1 MDLSSKETSSFNE
14 VNIMKKRY
22 SIGLLLVMS
31 TMLISCGGEAS
42 SSTSSISTSPST
54 PSTPTPSIDTGK
66 TGNTSSSKEKDVIGV
81 KGQEG
86 ALYASVSADL
96 MGSSIKMIDLAA
108 PFDLS
113 YRTVNGKFGSGENAD
128 AQIVVKNATAIHK
141 EKDGTDA
148 SASPLHALNSV
159 FSLLQ
164 LVSSMGIG
172 GIDLSSIPYIS
183 DLQMNAANFYN
194 DNFDESNSYGQMNI
208 DYKDGQNVYYYA
220 EVTPKDETGA
230 LKKDEK
236 TLREYAETELTL
248 PEIPSTSNLAD
259 TLKAFVDIAFGEDG
273 MLNKGFDMSILEAL
287 LPSFNLEDNAIA
299 KALSVLAT
307 GLEGSIKGEDDETT
321 GNHKTII
328 TLGLNDTGITD
339 ANVYMNDLTGG
350 MATLSNVSLSL
361 EFTKVANADVS
372 TFTGFDVTVGVIAG
386 VPVLGSLPVDID
398 LALKLDPTT
407 KDLKAD
413 ALDEMDE
420 GALNAQT
427 SYQKYKALKNK
438 VDEYYDFSVDASYG
452 VDAEDI
458 IKSKGKNIELTSA
471 YGEKIAKVGA
481 EVEALDTYTKGLFN
495 PETYDF
501 VKPAAGTSSSKVYVG
516 LAYDEGIKLL
526 NKSKT
531 YADSFD
537 QADVDGLTIA
547 GKLAD
552 KTEVFGEDGF
562 NAVTLSYFKNYESNY
577 IEAEKAK
584 LDALMTK
591 YASLYDEYVNV
602 IVEDTKEESLYDSF
616 DKIGKIIDK
625 DCTIFDDRSTT
636 YPQYSMFYGDNKTS
650 IDTSI
655 AKALEVNTKLRNK
668 IAELAGS
675 ITSYDDLAVVSS
687 TMSKAMQLS
696 KNIFAIDENGAVK
709 DSDYDAFKAKLI
721 ADNVDKYDGL
731 MEAKAKEDVAALKPE
746 VQKVTSKEEAIIVIT
761 KINNAKSKVKEAYQ
775 NWHPSTSLFGG
786 DNELPENIASIYDSL
801 ITSIQNIWIK

>member
-1 MDLSSKETSSFNE
+1 MDLSLKETSSFNE

-42 SSTSSISTSPST
+42 SSISTSPST
-54 PSTPTPSIDTGK
+54 PSTPTPSTNTGK
-66 TGNTSSSKEKDVIGV
+66 TGNTSSSKEEDVIGV

-86 ALYASVSADL
+86 ALYASVDL
-96 MGSSIKMIDLAA
+96 MGGKMIDLAA

-194 DNFDESNSYGQMNI
+194 DEFDESNSYGQMNI

-248 PEIPSTSNLAD
+248 PEIPNTSNLAD

-361 EFTKVANADVS
+361 KFTKVANADVS
-372 TFTGFDVTVGVIAG
+372 TFTGFDVTAGVMAG
-386 VPVLGSLPVDID
+386 VPVLGSLPVGVD

-420 GALNAQT
+420 GALNAQA

-438 VDEYYDFSVDASYG
+438 VDEYYDFSVDSSYG

-458 IKSKGKNIELTSA
+458 IKSKGENIELTSA

-501 VKPAAGTSSSKVYVG
+501 VKPAAETSSSKVYVG
-516 LAYDEGIKLL
+516 LAYDEGIKLF

-537 QADVDGLTIA
+537 QTNVDGLTIA

-552 KTEVFGEDGF
+552 GTEVFGEDGF
-562 NAVTLSYFKNYESNY
+562 NAVTLSYFKNYESSY
-577 IEAEKAK
+577 TEAEKAK

-591 YASLYDEYVNV
+591 YASLYDEYINV
-602 IVEDTKEESLYDSF
+602 IVEDTKEESLYGSF

-625 DCTIFDDRSTT
+625 DCKIFNGCHT

-668 IAELAGS
+668 ITELAGS

-696 KNIFAIDENGAVK
+696 KNVFAIDESGNVK

-746 VQKVTSKEEAIIVIT
+746 AQKVTSKEEALLVII
-761 KINNAKSKVKEAYQ
+761 KINNAKSNVEETYQ
-775 NWHPSTSLFGG
+775 NWHSSTS
-786 DNELPENIASIYDSL
+786 ELPENIASIYDSL

>member
-1 MDLSSKETSSFNE
+1 M
-14 VNIMKKRY
+14 
-22 SIGLLLVMS
+22 
-31 TMLISCGGEAS
+31 
-42 SSTSSISTSPST
+42 
-54 PSTPTPSIDTGK
+54 
-66 TGNTSSSKEKDVIGV
+66 
-81 KGQEG
+81 
-86 ALYASVSADL
+86 
-96 MGSSIKMIDLAA
+96 
-108 PFDLS
+108 
-113 YRTVNGKFGSGENAD
+113 
-128 AQIVVKNATAIHK
+128 
-141 EKDGTDA
+141 
-148 SASPLHALNSV
+148 
-159 FSLLQ
+159 
-164 LVSSMGIG
+164 
-172 GIDLSSIPYIS
+172 
-183 DLQMNAANFYN
+183 
-194 DNFDESNSYGQMNI
+194 
-208 DYKDGQNVYYYA
+208 
-220 EVTPKDETGA
+220 
-230 LKKDEK
+230 
-236 TLREYAETELTL
+236 REYAETELTL
-248 PEIPSTSNLAD
+248 PEIPDTSNLAD

-372 TFTGFDVTVGVIAG
+372 TFTGFDVTAG
-386 VPVLGSLPVDID
+386 VPVLGSLPVGVD

-420 GALNAQT
+420 GALNAQA

-438 VDEYYDFSVDASYG
+438 VDEYYDFSVDSSYG

-458 IKSKGKNIELTSA
+458 IKSKGENIELTSA

-501 VKPAAGTSSSKVYVG
+501 VKPAAETSSSKVYVG
-516 LAYDEGIKLL
+516 LAYDEGIKLF

-537 QADVDGLTIA
+537 QTNVDGLTIA

-552 KTEVFGEDGF
+552 GTEVFGEDGF
-562 NAVTLSYFKNYESNY
+562 NAVTLSYFKNYESSY
-577 IEAEKAK
+577 TEAEKAK

-591 YASLYDEYVNV
+591 YASLYDEYINV
-602 IVEDTKEESLYDSF
+602 IVEDTKEESLYGSF

-625 DCTIFDDRSTT
+625 DCKIFNGCHT

-668 IAELAGS
+668 ITELAGS

-696 KNIFAIDENGAVK
+696 KNVFAIDESGNVK

-746 VQKVTSKEEAIIVIT
+746 AQKVTSKEEALLVII
-761 KINNAKSKVKEAYQ
+761 KINNAKSNVEETYQ

>member
-42 SSTSSISTSPST
+42 SSTSTSPST
-54 PSTPTPSIDTGK
+54 PSTPTPAPDTGK
-66 TGNTSSSKEKDVIGV
+66 TGNTSSSKEEDVIGV

-86 ALYASVSADL
+86 ALYASVDL
-96 MGSSIKMIDLAA
+96 MGSKMIDLAA

-230 LKKDEK
+230 LKNDEK

-248 PEIPSTSNLAD
+248 PEIPNTSNLAD

-307 GLEGSIKGEDDETT
+307 GLEGSIEGEDDETT

-372 TFTGFDVTVGVIAG
+372 TFTGFDVTAGVMAG
-386 VPVLGSLPVDID
+386 VPVLGSLPVGVD

-420 GALNAQT
+420 GALNAQA

-438 VDEYYDFSVDASYG
+438 VDEYYDFSVDSSYG

-458 IKSKGKNIELTSA
+458 IKSKGENIELTSA

-501 VKPAAGTSSSKVYVG
+501 VKPAAETSSSKVYVG
-516 LAYDEGIKLL
+516 LAYDEGIKLF

-537 QADVDGLTIA
+537 QTNVDGLTIA

-552 KTEVFGEDGF
+552 GTEVFGEDGF
-562 NAVTLSYFKNYESNY
+562 NAVTLSYFKNYESSY
-577 IEAEKAK
+577 TEAEKAK

-591 YASLYDEYVNV
+591 YASLYDEYINV
-602 IVEDTKEESLYDSF
+602 IVEDTKEESLYGSF

-625 DCTIFDDRSTT
+625 DCKIFNGCHT

-668 IAELAGS
+668 ITELAGS

-696 KNIFAIDENGAVK
+696 KNVFAIDESGNVK

-746 VQKVTSKEEAIIVIT
+746 AQKVTSKEEALLVII
-761 KINNAKSKVKEAYQ
+761 KINNAKSNVEETYQ
-775 NWHPSTSLFGG
+775 NWHSSTS
-786 DNELPENIASIYDSL
+786 ELPENIASIYDSL

>member
-54 PSTPTPSIDTGK
+54 PSTPTPSTDTGK
-66 TGNTSSSKEKDVIGV
+66 TGNTSSSKEEDVIGV

-86 ALYASVSADL
+86 ALYASVDL
-96 MGSSIKMIDLAA
+96 MGGKMIDLAA

-164 LVSSMGIG
+164 LVSSMGIV

-208 DYKDGQNVYYYA
+208 DYKNGQNVYYYA

-248 PEIPSTSNLAD
+248 PEIPNTSNLAD

-372 TFTGFDVTVGVIAG
+372 TFTGFDVTAG
-386 VPVLGSLPVDID
+386 VMALGSLPVGVD

-420 GALNAQT
+420 GALKAQA

-438 VDEYYDFSVDASYG
+438 VDEYYDFSVDSSYG

-501 VKPAAGTSSSKVYVG
+501 VKPANGTSSSKVYVG
-516 LAYDEGIKLL
+516 LAYDEGIELL

-531 YADSFD
+531 YADSFN

-547 GKLAD
+547 GKLAND
-552 KTEVFGEDGF
+552 TKTEVFGKNGF
-562 NAVTLSYFKNYESNY
+562 NAVTLSYFKNYESSY
-577 IEAEKAK
+577 TEAEKAK

-591 YASLYDEYVNV
+591 YASLYDEYINV
-602 IVEDTKEESLYDSF
+602 IVEDTKEESLYGSF

-625 DCTIFDDRSTT
+625 DCKIFNGCHT

-675 ITSYDDLAVVSS
+675 ITSYDDLAAVSL

-696 KNIFAIDENGAVK
+696 KNVFAIDESGNVK

-746 VQKVTSKEEAIIVIT
+746 AQKVTSKEEALLVIT
-761 KINNAKSKVKEAYQ
+761 KINNAKSNVEETYQ
-775 NWHPSTSLFGG
+775 NWHSSTS
-786 DNELPENIASIYDSL
+786 ELPENIASIYDSL

>member
-1 MDLSSKETSSFNE
+1 
-14 VNIMKKRY
+14 MKKRY

-42 SSTSSISTSPST
+42 SSTSTSPST
-54 PSTPTPSIDTGK
+54 PSTPTPAPDTGK
-66 TGNTSSSKEKDVIGV
+66 TGNTSSSKEEDVIGV

-86 ALYASVSADL
+86 ALYASVDL
-96 MGSSIKMIDLAA
+96 MGSKMIDLAA

-128 AQIVVKNATAIHK
+128 AQIVVKDATAIHK

-194 DNFDESNSYGQMNI
+194 DRFDESNSYGQMNI

-230 LKKDEK
+230 LKNDEK

-248 PEIPSTSNLAD
+248 PEIPDTSNLAD

-287 LPSFNLEDNAIA
+287 FPSFNLEDNAIA

-372 TFTGFDVTVGVIAG
+372 TFTGFDVTAGVMAG
-386 VPVLGSLPVDID
+386 VPVLGSLPVGVD

-420 GALNAQT
+420 GALNAQA

-438 VDEYYDFSVDASYG
+438 VDEYYDFSVDSSYG

-458 IKSKGKNIELTSA
+458 IKSKGENIELTSA

-495 PETYDF
+495 PETYNF
-501 VKPAAGTSSSKVYVG
+501 VKPAAETSSSKVYVG
-516 LAYDEGIKLL
+516 LAYDEGIKLF

-537 QADVDGLTIA
+537 QTNVDGLTIA

-552 KTEVFGEDGF
+552 GTEVFGEDGF
-562 NAVTLSYFKNYESNY
+562 NAVTLSYFKNYESSY
-577 IEAEKAK
+577 TEAEKAK

-591 YASLYDEYVNV
+591 YASLYDEYINV
-602 IVEDTKEESLYDSF
+602 IVEDTKEESLYGSF

-625 DCTIFDDRSTT
+625 DCKIFNGCHT

-668 IAELAGS
+668 ITELAGS

-696 KNIFAIDENGAVK
+696 KNVFAIDESGNVK

-746 VQKVTSKEEAIIVIT
+746 AQKVTSKEEALLVII
-761 KINNAKSKVKEAYQ
+761 KINNAKSNVEETYQ
-775 NWHPSTSLFGG
+775 NWHSSTS
-786 DNELPENIASIYDSL
+786 ELPENIASIYDSL

>member
-42 SSTSSISTSPST
+42 SSTSTSPST
-54 PSTPTPSIDTGK
+54 PSTPTPAPTPAPDTGK
-66 TGNTSSSKEKDVIGV
+66 TGNTSSSKEEDVIGV

-86 ALYASVSADL
+86 ALYASVDL
-96 MGSSIKMIDLAA
+96 MGSKMIDLAA

-128 AQIVVKNATAIHK
+128 AQIVVKDATAIHK

-159 FSLLQ
+159 FSLLP

-194 DNFDESNSYGQMNI
+194 DEFDESNSYGQMNI

-230 LKKDEK
+230 LKNDEK
-236 TLREYAETELTL
+236 TLREYAETELAL
-248 PEIPSTSNLAD
+248 PEIPDTSNLAD
-259 TLKAFVDIAFGEDG
+259 TLKAFIDIAFGEDG

-307 GLEGSIKGEDDETT
+307 GLEGSIEGVDDETT

-339 ANVYMNDLTGG
+339 A
-350 MATLSNVSLSL
+350 
-361 EFTKVANADVS
+361 DVS
-372 TFTGFDVTVGVIAG
+372 TFTGSDVTVGVTA
-386 VPVLGSLPVDID
+386 LGSLPVGVD

-420 GALNAQT
+420 GALKAQA

-458 IKSKGKNIELTSA
+458 IKSKGENIELTPA
-471 YGEKIAKVGA
+471 YGEKIAEVGA

-495 PETYDF
+495 PETYAF
-501 VKPAAGTSSSKVYVG
+501 VKPADTSSSKVYVG

-526 NKSKT
+526 NKSKE

-537 QADVDGLTIA
+537 QTDVDGLTIA
-547 GKLAD
+547 GMLAD
-552 KTEVFGEDGF
+552 GTEVFGEDGF
-562 NAVTLSYFKNYESNY
+562 NAVTLSYFKNYESSY
-577 IEAEKAK
+577 TEAEKAK

-616 DKIGKIIDK
+616 DKIKKIIDK
-625 DCTIFDDRSTT
+625 DCTIFDDCFTT

-650 IDTSI
+650 IDASI

-675 ITSYDDLAVVSS
+675 ITSYDDLAVVGS

-696 KNIFAIDENGAVK
+696 KNVFAIDESGNVK

-746 VQKVTSKEEAIIVIT
+746 AQKVTSKEEALVVIT
-761 KINNAKSKVKEAYQ
+761 KINNAKSKVKETYQ

>member
-1 MDLSSKETSSFNE
+1 M
-14 VNIMKKRY
+14 
-22 SIGLLLVMS
+22 
-31 TMLISCGGEAS
+31 
-42 SSTSSISTSPST
+42 
-54 PSTPTPSIDTGK
+54 
-66 TGNTSSSKEKDVIGV
+66 
-81 KGQEG
+81 
-86 ALYASVSADL
+86 
-96 MGSSIKMIDLAA
+96 
-108 PFDLS
+108 
-113 YRTVNGKFGSGENAD
+113 
-128 AQIVVKNATAIHK
+128 
-141 EKDGTDA
+141 
-148 SASPLHALNSV
+148 
-159 FSLLQ
+159 
-164 LVSSMGIG
+164 
-172 GIDLSSIPYIS
+172 
-183 DLQMNAANFYN
+183 
-194 DNFDESNSYGQMNI
+194 
-208 DYKDGQNVYYYA
+208 
-220 EVTPKDETGA
+220 
-230 LKKDEK
+230 
-236 TLREYAETELTL
+236 REYAETELTL
-248 PEIPSTSNLAD
+248 PEIPDTSNLAD
-259 TLKAFVDIAFGEDG
+259 TLKAFIDIAFGEDG

-307 GLEGSIKGEDDETT
+307 GLEGSIEGEDDKTT

-350 MATLSNVSLSL
+350 MATLSNISLSL

-372 TFTGFDVTVGVIAG
+372 TFTGFDVTAG
-386 VPVLGSLPVDID
+386 VMALGSLPVGVD

-420 GALNAQT
+420 GALKAQA

-495 PETYDF
+495 PETYAF
-501 VKPAAGTSSSKVYVG
+501 VKPAETSSSKVYVG
-516 LAYDEGIKLL
+516 LAYDEGIELL

-537 QADVDGLTIA
+537 QANVDGLTIA
-547 GKLAD
+547 GMLAD
-552 KTEVFGEDGF
+552 DTEVFGEDGF
-562 NAVTLSYFKNYESNY
+562 NVVALSYFKNYESSY
-577 IEAEKAK
+577 TEAEKAK

-625 DCTIFDDRSTT
+625 DCTIFDDCFTT

-650 IDTSI
+650 IDASI
-655 AKALEVNTKLRNK
+655 AKALEINTKLRNK
-668 IAELAGS
+668 IAELAGT

-696 KNIFAIDENGAVK
+696 KNVFAIDENGAVK

-746 VQKVTSKEEAIIVIT
+746 VQKVTSKEEALIVIT
-761 KINNAKSKVKEAYQ
+761 KINNAKSKVENTYK

>member
-42 SSTSSISTSPST
+42 TSSSTSTSTSPST

-66 TGNTSSSKEKDVIGV
+66 TGNTSSSKEEDVIGV

-86 ALYASVSADL
+86 ALYASVDL
-96 MGSSIKMIDLAA
+96 MGSKMIDLAA

-128 AQIVVKNATAIHK
+128 AQIVVKDATAKHK

-159 FSLLQ
+159 FSLLP

-194 DNFDESNSYGQMNI
+194 DEFDGSNSYGQMNI

-230 LKKDEK
+230 LKNDEK

-259 TLKAFVDIAFGEDG
+259 TLKAFIDIAFGEDG

-307 GLEGSIKGEDDETT
+307 GLEGSIEGEDDKTT

-350 MATLSNVSLSL
+350 MATLSNISLSL

-372 TFTGFDVTVGVIAG
+372 TFTGFDVTVGVMA
-386 VPVLGSLPVDID
+386 LGSLPVGID

-420 GALNAQT
+420 GALKTQA

-501 VKPAAGTSSSKVYVG
+501 VKPANGTSSSKVYVG
-516 LAYDEGIKLL
+516 LAYDKGIELL

-531 YADSFD
+531 YADSFN
-537 QADVDGLTIA
+537 QADLDGLTIA
-547 GKLAD
+547 GMLAD
-552 KTEVFGEDGF
+552 ETEVFGEDGF
-562 NAVTLSYFKNYESNY
+562 NVVTLSYFKNYESNY
-577 IEAEKAK
+577 TEAEKAK

-625 DCTIFDDRSTT
+625 DCTIFDDCFTT

-650 IDTSI
+650 IDASI

-696 KNIFAIDENGAVK
+696 KNVFAIDENGAVK

-746 VQKVTSKEEAIIVIT
+746 AQKVTSKEEALLVIT
-761 KINNAKSKVKEAYQ
+761 KINNAKSKVENTYK
-775 NWHPSTSLFGG
+775 NWHPSTSMFGG

>member
-54 PSTPTPSIDTGK
+54 PSAPTPAPDTGK
-66 TGNTSSSKEKDVIGV
+66 TGNTSSSKEEDVIGV

-86 ALYASVSADL
+86 ALYASVDL
-96 MGSSIKMIDLAA
+96 MGSKMIDLAA

-148 SASPLHALNSV
+148 GASPLHALNSV
-159 FSLLQ
+159 FSLLS

-194 DNFDESNSYGQMNI
+194 DRFDESNSYGQMNI

-230 LKKDEK
+230 LKNDEK

-248 PEIPSTSNLAD
+248 PEIPDTSNLAD

-372 TFTGFDVTVGVIAG
+372 TFTGFDVTAGVMAG

-420 GALNAQT
+420 GALNAQA

-438 VDEYYDFSVDASYG
+438 VDEYYDFSVDSSYG

-458 IKSKGKNIELTSA
+458 IKSKGENIELTSA

-501 VKPAAGTSSSKVYVG
+501 VKPAAETSSSKVYVG
-516 LAYDEGIKLL
+516 LAYDEGIKLF

-537 QADVDGLTIA
+537 QTNVDGLTIA
-547 GKLAD
+547 GKLAND
-552 KTEVFGEDGF
+552 TETEVFGEDGF
-562 NAVTLSYFKNYESNY
+562 NVVTLSYFKNYESNY
-577 IEAEKAK
+577 TEAEKAK

-625 DCTIFDDRSTT
+625 DCKIFAGCHT

-668 IAELAGS
+668 ITELAGS

-696 KNIFAIDENGAVK
+696 KNVFAIDESGNVK

-746 VQKVTSKEEAIIVIT
+746 AQKVTSKEEALLVII
-761 KINNAKSKVKEAYQ
+761 KINNAKSNVEETYQ
-775 NWHPSTSLFGG
+775 NWHSSTS
-786 DNELPENIASIYDSL
+786 ELPENIASIYDSL
-801 ITSIQNIWIK
+801 ITSIQNIWIN

>member
-42 SSTSSISTSPST
+42 SSTSTSPSTSPST
-54 PSTPTPSIDTGK
+54 PSTPTPAPDTGK
-66 TGNTSSSKEKDVIGV
+66 TGNTSSSNEEDVIGV

-86 ALYASVSADL
+86 ALYASVDL
-96 MGSSIKMIDLAA
+96 MGGKMIDLAA
-108 PFDLS
+108 PFNLS

-194 DNFDESNSYGQMNI
+194 DRFDESNSYGQMNI

-248 PEIPSTSNLAD
+248 PEIPNTSNLAD

-307 GLEGSIKGEDDETT
+307 GLEGSIEGEDDETT

-372 TFTGFDVTVGVIAG
+372 TFTGFDVTVGVTAG

-420 GALNAQT
+420 GALNAQA

-452 VDAEDI
+452 VDANDI

-471 YGEKIAKVGA
+471 YGEKIAEIGA

-501 VKPAAGTSSSKVYVG
+501 VKPAAETSSSKVYVG
-516 LAYDEGIKLL
+516 LAYDEGIKLF

-537 QADVDGLTIA
+537 QTNVDGLTIA

-552 KTEVFGEDGF
+552 GTEVFGEDGF
-562 NAVTLSYFKNYESNY
+562 NAVTLSYFKNYESSY
-577 IEAEKAK
+577 TEAEKAK

-591 YASLYDEYVNV
+591 YASL
-602 IVEDTKEESLYDSF
+602 
-616 DKIGKIIDK
+616 
-625 DCTIFDDRSTT
+625 
-636 YPQYSMFYGDNKTS
+636 
-650 IDTSI
+650 
-655 AKALEVNTKLRNK
+655 
-668 IAELAGS
+668 
-675 ITSYDDLAVVSS
+675 
-687 TMSKAMQLS
+687 
-696 KNIFAIDENGAVK
+696 
-709 DSDYDAFKAKLI
+709 
-721 ADNVDKYDGL
+721 
-731 MEAKAKEDVAALKPE
+731 
-746 VQKVTSKEEAIIVIT
+746 
-761 KINNAKSKVKEAYQ
+761 
-775 NWHPSTSLFGG
+775 
-786 DNELPENIASIYDSL
+786 
-801 ITSIQNIWIK
+801 

>member
-1 MDLSSKETSSFNE
+1 MDLSSKETNSFNE

-42 SSTSSISTSPST
+42 TSTSTSPST
-54 PSTPTPSIDTGK
+54 PSTPTPAPDTGK
-66 TGNTSSSKEKDVIGV
+66 TGNTSSSKEEDVIGV

-86 ALYASVSADL
+86 ALYASVDL
-96 MGSSIKMIDLAA
+96 MGSKMIDLAA

-128 AQIVVKNATAIHK
+128 AQIVVKDATAIHK

-194 DNFDESNSYGQMNI
+194 DRFDESNSYGQMNI

-248 PEIPSTSNLAD
+248 PEIPDTSNLAD

-307 GLEGSIKGEDDETT
+307 GLEGSIEGEDDETT

-372 TFTGFDVTVGVIAG
+372 TFTGFDVTAGVMAG
-386 VPVLGSLPVDID
+386 VPVLGSLPVGVD

-420 GALNAQT
+420 GALNAQA

-438 VDEYYDFSVDASYG
+438 VDEYYDFSVDSSYG

-458 IKSKGKNIELTSA
+458 IKSKGENIELTSA

-501 VKPAAGTSSSKVYVG
+501 VKPAAETSSSKVYVG
-516 LAYDEGIKLL
+516 LAYDEGIKLF

-537 QADVDGLTIA
+537 QTNVDGLTIA

-552 KTEVFGEDGF
+552 GTEVFGEDGF
-562 NAVTLSYFKNYESNY
+562 NAVTLSYFKNYESSY
-577 IEAEKAK
+577 TEAEKAK

-591 YASLYDEYVNV
+591 YASLYDEYINV
-602 IVEDTKEESLYDSF
+602 IVEDTKEESLYGSF

-625 DCTIFDDRSTT
+625 DCKIFNGCHT

-668 IAELAGS
+668 ITELAGS

-696 KNIFAIDENGAVK
+696 KNVFAIDESGNVK

-746 VQKVTSKEEAIIVIT
+746 AQKVTSKEEALLVII
-761 KINNAKSKVKEAYQ
+761 KINNAKSNVEETYQ
-775 NWHPSTSLFGG
+775 NWHSSTS
-786 DNELPENIASIYDSL
+786 ELPENIASIYDSL

>member
-42 SSTSSISTSPST
+42 SSTSTSPST
-54 PSTPTPSIDTGK
+54 PSTPTPAPDTGK
-66 TGNTSSSKEKDVIGV
+66 TGNTSSSKEEDVIGV

-86 ALYASVSADL
+86 ALYASVDL
-96 MGSSIKMIDLAA
+96 MGSKMIDLAA

-128 AQIVVKNATAIHK
+128 AQIVVKDATAIHK

-194 DNFDESNSYGQMNI
+194 DRFDESNSYGQMNI

-230 LKKDEK
+230 LKNDEK

-248 PEIPSTSNLAD
+248 PEIPDTSNLAD

-372 TFTGFDVTVGVIAG
+372 TFTGFDVTAGVMAG
-386 VPVLGSLPVDID
+386 VPVLGLLPVGVD

-420 GALNAQT
+420 GALNAQA

-438 VDEYYDFSVDASYG
+438 VDEYYDFSVDSSYG

-458 IKSKGKNIELTSA
+458 IKSKGENIELTSA

-501 VKPAAGTSSSKVYVG
+501 VKPAAETSSSKVYVG
-516 LAYDEGIKLL
+516 LAYDEGIKLF

-537 QADVDGLTIA
+537 QTNVDGLTIA

-552 KTEVFGEDGF
+552 GTEVFGEDGF
-562 NAVTLSYFKNYESNY
+562 NAVTLSYFKNYESSY
-577 IEAEKAK
+577 TEAEKAK

-591 YASLYDEYVNV
+591 YASLYDEYINV
-602 IVEDTKEESLYDSF
+602 IVEDTKEESLYGSF

-625 DCTIFDDRSTT
+625 DCKIFNGCHT

-668 IAELAGS
+668 ITELAGS

-696 KNIFAIDENGAVK
+696 KNVFAIDESGNVK

-746 VQKVTSKEEAIIVIT
+746 AQKVTSKEEALLVII
-761 KINNAKSKVKEAYQ
+761 KINNAKSNVEETYQ
-775 NWHPSTSLFGG
+775 NWHSSTS
-786 DNELPENIASIYDSL
+786 ELSENIVSIYDSL

>member
-42 SSTSSISTSPST
+42 SSTSTSPST
-54 PSTPTPSIDTGK
+54 PSTPTPAPDTGK
-66 TGNTSSSKEKDVIGV
+66 TGNTSSSKEEDVIGV

-86 ALYASVSADL
+86 ALYASVDL
-96 MGSSIKMIDLAA
+96 MGSKMIDLAA

-128 AQIVVKNATAIHK
+128 AQIVVKDATAIHK

-194 DNFDESNSYGQMNI
+194 DRFDESNSYGQMNI

-230 LKKDEK
+230 LKNDEK

-248 PEIPSTSNLAD
+248 PEIPDTSNLAD

-372 TFTGFDVTVGVIAG
+372 TFTGFDVTAGVMAG
-386 VPVLGSLPVDID
+386 VPVLGSLPVGVD

-420 GALNAQT
+420 GALNAQA

-438 VDEYYDFSVDASYG
+438 VDEYYDFSVDSSYG

-458 IKSKGKNIELTSA
+458 IKSKGENIELTSA

-501 VKPAAGTSSSKVYVG
+501 VKPAAETSSSKVYVG
-516 LAYDEGIKLL
+516 LAYDEGIKLF

-537 QADVDGLTIA
+537 QTNVDGLTIA

-552 KTEVFGEDGF
+552 GIEVFGEDGF
-562 NAVTLSYFKNYESNY
+562 NAVTLSYFKNYESSY
-577 IEAEKAK
+577 TEAEKAK

-591 YASLYDEYVNV
+591 YASLYDEYINV
-602 IVEDTKEESLYDSF
+602 IVEDTKEESLYGSF

-625 DCTIFDDRSTT
+625 DCKIFNGCHT

-668 IAELAGS
+668 ITELAGS

-696 KNIFAIDENGAVK
+696 KNVFAIDESGNVK

-746 VQKVTSKEEAIIVIT
+746 AQKVTSKEEALLVII
-761 KINNAKSKVKEAYQ
+761 KINNAKSNVEETYQ
-775 NWHPSTSLFGG
+775 NWHSSTS
-786 DNELPENIASIYDSL
+786 ELPENIASIYDSL

>member
-1 MDLSSKETSSFNE
+1 MDLSLKETSSFNE

-42 SSTSSISTSPST
+42 SSISTSPST
-54 PSTPTPSIDTGK
+54 PSTPTPSTDTGK
-66 TGNTSSSKEKDVIGV
+66 TGNTSSSKEEDVIGV

-86 ALYASVSADL
+86 ALYASVDL
-96 MGSSIKMIDLAA
+96 MGSKMIDLAA

-208 DYKDGQNVYYYA
+208 DYKNGQNVYYYA

-230 LKKDEK
+230 LKNDEK

-248 PEIPSTSNLAD
+248 PEIPDTSNLAD

-372 TFTGFDVTVGVIAG
+372 TFTGFDVTAGVMAG
-386 VPVLGSLPVDID
+386 VPVLGSLPVGVD

-420 GALNAQT
+420 GALNAQA

-438 VDEYYDFSVDASYG
+438 VDEYYDFSVDSSYG

-458 IKSKGKNIELTSA
+458 IKSKGENIELTSA

-501 VKPAAGTSSSKVYVG
+501 VKPAAETSSSKVYVG
-516 LAYDEGIKLL
+516 LAYDEGIKLF

-537 QADVDGLTIA
+537 QTNVDGLTIA

-552 KTEVFGEDGF
+552 GTEVFGEDGF
-562 NAVTLSYFKNYESNY
+562 NAVTLSYFKNYESSY
-577 IEAEKAK
+577 TEAEKAK

-591 YASLYDEYVNV
+591 YASLYDEYINV

-625 DCTIFDDRSTT
+625 DCKIFNGCHT

-668 IAELAGS
+668 ITELAGS

-696 KNIFAIDENGAVK
+696 KNVFAIDESGNVK

-746 VQKVTSKEEAIIVIT
+746 AQKVTSKEEALLVII
-761 KINNAKSKVKEAYQ
+761 KINNAKSNVEETYQ
-775 NWHPSTSLFGG
+775 NWHSSTS
-786 DNELPENIASIYDSL
+786 ELPENIASIYDSL

>member
-22 SIGLLLVMS
+22 SIGLLLIMS

-54 PSTPTPSIDTGK
+54 PSTLTPSTDTGK
-66 TGNTSSSKEKDVIGV
+66 TGNTSSSKEEDVIGV

-86 ALYASVSADL
+86 ALYASVDL
-96 MGSSIKMIDLAA
+96 MGSKMIDLAA

-128 AQIVVKNATAIHK
+128 AQIVVKDATAIHK

-194 DNFDESNSYGQMNI
+194 DRFDESNSYGQMNI

-230 LKKDEK
+230 LKNDEK

-248 PEIPSTSNLAD
+248 PEIPNTSNLAD

-273 MLNKGFDMSILEAL
+273 MINKGFDMSILEAL

-372 TFTGFDVTVGVIAG
+372 TFTGFDVTAGVMAG

-420 GALNAQT
+420 GALKAQA

-438 VDEYYDFSVDASYG
+438 VDEYYDFSVDSSYG

-458 IKSKGKNIELTSA
+458 IKSKGENIELTSA

-501 VKPAAGTSSSKVYVG
+501 VKPAAETSSSKVYVG
-516 LAYDEGIKLL
+516 LAYDEGIKLF

-537 QADVDGLTIA
+537 QTNVDGLTIA

-552 KTEVFGEDGF
+552 GTEVFGEDGF
-562 NAVTLSYFKNYESNY
+562 NAVTLSYFKNYESSY
-577 IEAEKAK
+577 TEAEKAK

-591 YASLYDEYVNV
+591 YASLYDEYINV
-602 IVEDTKEESLYDSF
+602 IVEDTKEESLYGSF

-625 DCTIFDDRSTT
+625 DCKIFNGCHT

-668 IAELAGS
+668 ITELAGS
-675 ITSYDDLAVVSS
+675 ITSYDDLAVVSL

-696 KNIFAIDENGAVK
+696 KNVFAIDESGNVK

-746 VQKVTSKEEAIIVIT
+746 AQKVTSKEEALLVII
-761 KINNAKSKVKEAYQ
+761 KINNAKSNVEETYQ
-775 NWHPSTSLFGG
+775 NWHSSTS
-786 DNELPENIASIYDSL
+786 ELPENIASIYDSL

>member
-31 TMLISCGGEAS
+31 TMLISCGGEAP
-42 SSTSSISTSPST
+42 SSTSTSPST

-66 TGNTSSSKEKDVIGV
+66 TGNTSSSKEEDVIGV

-194 DNFDESNSYGQMNI
+194 DRFDESNSYGQMNI

-230 LKKDEK
+230 LKNDEK

-248 PEIPSTSNLAD
+248 PEIPDTSNLAD

-307 GLEGSIKGEDDETT
+307 GLEGSIEGVDDETT

-372 TFTGFDVTVGVIAG
+372 TFTGFDVTAGVMAG
-386 VPVLGSLPVDID
+386 VPILGLLPVDID
-398 LALKLDPTT
+398 LALKLYPTT

-413 ALDEMDE
+413 ALDKMDE
-420 GALNAQT
+420 GALKAQA

-471 YGEKIAKVGA
+471 YGEKIAEVGA

-501 VKPAAGTSSSKVYVG
+501 VKPANGTSSSKVYVG
-516 LAYDEGIKLL
+516 LAYDKGIELL

-537 QADVDGLTIA
+537 QTNVDGLTIA

-552 KTEVFGEDGF
+552 KTKTEVFGEDGF

-577 IEAEKAK
+577 TEAEKAK
-584 LDALMTK
+584 LDALMIK

-625 DCTIFDDRSTT
+625 DCKIFNGCHT

-668 IAELAGS
+668 ITELAGS

-696 KNIFAIDENGAVK
+696 KNVFAIDESGNVK

-746 VQKVTSKEEAIIVIT
+746 AQKVTSKEEALLVII
-761 KINNAKSKVKEAYQ
+761 KINNAKSNVEETYQ
-775 NWHPSTSLFGG
+775 NWHSSTS
-786 DNELPENIASIYDSL
+786 ELSENIASIYDSL

>member
-42 SSTSSISTSPST
+42 SSTTSTSTSPST
-54 PSTPTPSIDTGK
+54 PSTPTPAPTPSTDTGK
-66 TGNTSSSKEKDVIGV
+66 TGNTSSSKEEDVIGV

-86 ALYASVSADL
+86 ALYASVDL
-96 MGSSIKMIDLAA
+96 MGSKMIDLAA

-194 DNFDESNSYGQMNI
+194 DRFDESNSYGQMNI

-230 LKKDEK
+230 LKNDEK

-273 MLNKGFDMSILEAL
+273 MINKGFDMSILEAL

-321 GNHKTII
+321 RNHKTII

-372 TFTGFDVTVGVIAG
+372 TFTGFDVTVGVTA
-386 VPVLGSLPVDID
+386 LGSLPVGVD

-420 GALNAQT
+420 GALNAQA

-531 YADSFD
+531 YADSFN
-537 QADVDGLTIA
+537 QANLDGLTIA
-547 GKLAD
+547 GKLVD
-552 KTEVFGEDGF
+552 KTKTEVFGEDGF
-562 NAVTLSYFKNYESNY
+562 NVVALSYFKNYESSY
-577 IEAEKAK
+577 TEAEKAK

-591 YASLYDEYVNV
+591 YASLYDEYINV

-616 DKIGKIIDK
+616 DKIKKIIDK
-625 DCTIFDDRSTT
+625 DCTIFDDCFTT

-650 IDTSI
+650 IDASI

-687 TMSKAMQLS
+687 SMSKAMQLS

-746 VQKVTSKEEAIIVIT
+746 VQKVTSKEEALVVIT
-761 KINNAKSKVKEAYQ
+761 KINNAKSKVKETYQ

>member
-1 MDLSSKETSSFNE
+1 MDLSLKETSSFNE

-42 SSTSSISTSPST
+42 SSISTSPST
-54 PSTPTPSIDTGK
+54 PSTPTPSTNTGK
-66 TGNTSSSKEKDVIGV
+66 TGNTSSSKEEDVIGV
-81 KGQEG
+81 KEQEG
-86 ALYASVSADL
+86 ALYASVDL
-96 MGSSIKMIDLAA
+96 MGGKMIDLAA

-194 DNFDESNSYGQMNI
+194 DEFDESNSYGQMNI

-248 PEIPSTSNLAD
+248 PEIPNTSNLAD

-372 TFTGFDVTVGVIAG
+372 TFTGFDVTAGVMAG
-386 VPVLGSLPVDID
+386 VPVLGSLPVGVD

-420 GALNAQT
+420 GALNAQA

-438 VDEYYDFSVDASYG
+438 VDEYYDFSVDSSYG

-458 IKSKGKNIELTSA
+458 IKSKGENIELTSA

-501 VKPAAGTSSSKVYVG
+501 VKPAAETSSSKVYVG
-516 LAYDEGIKLL
+516 LAYDEGIKLF

-537 QADVDGLTIA
+537 QTNVDGLTIA

-552 KTEVFGEDGF
+552 GTEVFGEDGF
-562 NAVTLSYFKNYESNY
+562 NAVTLSYFKNYESSY
-577 IEAEKAK
+577 TEAEKAK

-591 YASLYDEYVNV
+591 YASLYDEYINV
-602 IVEDTKEESLYDSF
+602 IVEDTKEESLYGSF

-625 DCTIFDDRSTT
+625 DCKIFNGCHT

-668 IAELAGS
+668 ITELAGS

-696 KNIFAIDENGAVK
+696 KNVFAIDESGNVK

-746 VQKVTSKEEAIIVIT
+746 AQKVTSKEEALLVII
-761 KINNAKSKVKEAYQ
+761 KINNAKSNVEETYQ
-775 NWHPSTSLFGG
+775 NWHSSTS
-786 DNELPENIASIYDSL
+786 ELPENIASIYDSL

>member
-1 MDLSSKETSSFNE
+1 
-14 VNIMKKRY
+14 
-22 SIGLLLVMS
+22 
-31 TMLISCGGEAS
+31 
-42 SSTSSISTSPST
+42 
-54 PSTPTPSIDTGK
+54 
-66 TGNTSSSKEKDVIGV
+66 
-81 KGQEG
+81 
-86 ALYASVSADL
+86 
-96 MGSSIKMIDLAA
+96 
-108 PFDLS
+108 
-113 YRTVNGKFGSGENAD
+113 
-128 AQIVVKNATAIHK
+128 
-141 EKDGTDA
+141 
-148 SASPLHALNSV
+148 
-159 FSLLQ
+159 
-164 LVSSMGIG
+164 
-172 GIDLSSIPYIS
+172 
-183 DLQMNAANFYN
+183 
-194 DNFDESNSYGQMNI
+194 
-208 DYKDGQNVYYYA
+208 
-220 EVTPKDETGA
+220 
-230 LKKDEK
+230 
-236 TLREYAETELTL
+236 
-248 PEIPSTSNLAD
+248 
-259 TLKAFVDIAFGEDG
+259 

-321 GNHKTII
+321 RNHKTII

-372 TFTGFDVTVGVIAG
+372 TFTGFDVTVGVTA
-386 VPVLGSLPVDID
+386 LGSLPVGVD

-420 GALNAQT
+420 GALNAQA

-458 IKSKGKNIELTSA
+458 IKSKGENIELTSA
-471 YGEKIAKVGA
+471 YGEKIAEVGA

-501 VKPAAGTSSSKVYVG
+501 VKPVAGTSSNKVYVG
-516 LAYDEGIKLL
+516 LAYDKGIELL

-531 YADSFD
+531 YADSFN
-537 QADVDGLTIA
+537 QANLDGLTIA
-547 GKLAD
+547 GMLAD
-552 KTEVFGEDGF
+552 DTEVFGEDGF
-562 NAVTLSYFKNYESNY
+562 NVVALSYFKNYESSY
-577 IEAEKAK
+577 TQAEKAK

-625 DCTIFDDRSTT
+625 DCTIFDDCFTT

-650 IDTSI
+650 IDASK

-696 KNIFAIDENGAVK
+696 KNIFAIDENGNVK

-746 VQKVTSKEEAIIVIT
+746 VQKVTSKEEALVVIT
-761 KINNAKSKVKEAYQ
+761 KINNAKSKVKETYQ

>member
-42 SSTSSISTSPST
+42 SSTSTSPST
-54 PSTPTPSIDTGK
+54 PSTPTPAPDTGK
-66 TGNTSSSKEKDVIGV
+66 TGNTSSSKEEDVIGV

-86 ALYASVSADL
+86 ALYASVDL
-96 MGSSIKMIDLAA
+96 GGGKMVDLAA

-128 AQIVVKNATAIHK
+128 AQIVVKDATAIHK

-183 DLQMNAANFYN
+183 DLQMNAANFYS

-230 LKKDEK
+230 LKNDEK

-248 PEIPSTSNLAD
+248 PEIPDTSNLAD

-328 TLGLNDTGITD
+328 NLGLNDTGITD

-372 TFTGFDVTVGVIAG
+372 TFTGFDVTVGVTA
-386 VPVLGSLPVDID
+386 LGLLPVGVD

-407 KDLKAD
+407 KDLEAD

-420 GALNAQT
+420 GALKAQA

-458 IKSKGKNIELTSA
+458 IKSKGENIELTSA
-471 YGEKIAKVGA
+471 YGEKIAEVGA

-526 NKSKT
+526 NKSKK

-552 KTEVFGEDGF
+552 KTKTEVFGKDGF
-562 NAVTLSYFKNYESNY
+562 NAVTLSYFKNYESSY
-577 IEAEKAK
+577 TEAEKAK

-591 YASLYDEYVNV
+591 YASLYDEYINV
-602 IVEDTKEESLYDSF
+602 IVEDTKEESLYGSF

-625 DCTIFDDRSTT
+625 DCKIFSGCHT

-650 IDTSI
+650 IDASV

-696 KNIFAIDENGAVK
+696 KNVFAIDESGNVK

-746 VQKVTSKEEAIIVIT
+746 AQKVTSKEEALLVII
-761 KINNAKSKVKEAYQ
+761 KINNAKSNVEETYQ
-775 NWHPSTSLFGG
+775 NWHSSTS
-786 DNELPENIASIYDSL
+786 ELPENIASIYDSL
-801 ITSIQNIWIK
+801 ITSIQNICIK

>member
-42 SSTSSISTSPST
+42 SSTSTSPST

-66 TGNTSSSKEKDVIGV
+66 TGNTSSSKEEDVIGV

-86 ALYASVSADL
+86 ALYASVDL
-96 MGSSIKMIDLAA
+96 MGSKMIDLAA

-148 SASPLHALNSV
+148 GASPLHALNSV

-164 LVSSMGIG
+164 LVSSMGMG

-183 DLQMNAANFYN
+183 DLQMNAANFYG
-194 DNFDESNSYGQMNI
+194 DKFDESNSYGQMNI

-230 LKKDEK
+230 LKNDEK
-236 TLREYAETELTL
+236 TLREYAETELAL

-307 GLEGSIKGEDDETT
+307 GLEGSIEGEDDETT

-372 TFTGFDVTVGVIAG
+372 TFTGFDVNAG
-386 VPVLGSLPVDID
+386 VMALGSLPVGVD
-398 LALKLDPTT
+398 LALKLNPTT
-407 KDLKAD
+407 KDLEAD

-420 GALNAQT
+420 GALKAQA

-438 VDEYYDFSVDASYG
+438 VDEYYDFSADASYG

-458 IKSKGKNIELTSA
+458 IKSKGENIELTSA

-481 EVEALDTYTKGLFN
+481 EVEALDTYIKGLFN

-501 VKPAAGTSSSKVYVG
+501 VKPANGTSSSKVYVG
-516 LAYDEGIKLL
+516 LAYDKGIELL

-531 YADSFD
+531 YADSFN
-537 QADVDGLTIA
+537 QVNLDGLTIA

-552 KTEVFGEDGF
+552 DTEVFGEDGF
-562 NAVTLSYFKNYESNY
+562 NVVALSYFKNYESSY
-577 IEAEKAK
+577 TEAEKAK

-625 DCTIFDDRSTT
+625 DCTIFDDCFTT

-650 IDTSI
+650 IDASI

-696 KNIFAIDENGAVK
+696 KNVFAIDENGAVK

-731 MEAKAKEDVAALKPE
+731 MEAKAKEDVAALKLE
-746 VQKVTSKEEAIIVIT
+746 VQKVTGKEEALVVIT
-761 KINNAKSKVKEAYQ
+761 KINNAKSKIENTYK

>member
-22 SIGLLLVMS
+22 SIGLLLIMS

-42 SSTSSISTSPST
+42 SSTSTSPSTSPST

-66 TGNTSSSKEKDVIGV
+66 TGNTSSSKEEDVIGV

-86 ALYASVSADL
+86 ALYASVDL
-96 MGSSIKMIDLAA
+96 KGNKMIDLAA

-113 YRTVNGKFGSGENAD
+113 YCTVNGKFGSGENAD
-128 AQIVVKNATAIHK
+128 AQIVVKDATAIHK
-141 EKDGTDA
+141 GKDGKDA
-148 SASPLHALNSV
+148 EFSPLHALNSV
-159 FSLLQ
+159 FSLLP
-164 LVSSMGIG
+164 LVSSMGMG

-230 LKKDEK
+230 LKNDEK

-248 PEIPSTSNLAD
+248 PEIPNTSNLAD

-287 LPSFNLEDNAIA
+287 LPPFNLEDNAIA

-307 GLEGSIKGEDDETT
+307 GLEGSIQGEDDETT

-372 TFTGFDVTVGVIAG
+372 TFTGFDVTAGVMAG
-386 VPVLGSLPVDID
+386 VPGLGSLPVGID

-407 KDLKAD
+407 KDLEAD

-420 GALNAQT
+420 GALKAQA

-481 EVEALDTYTKGLFN
+481 DVEALDTYTKGLFN

-501 VKPAAGTSSSKVYVG
+501 VKPANGTSSSKVYVG
-516 LAYDEGIKLL
+516 LAYDEGIELL

-531 YADSFD
+531 YADSFN
-537 QADVDGLTIA
+537 QANLDGLTIA

-552 KTEVFGEDGF
+552 DTEVFGEDGF

-577 IEAEKAK
+577 TEAEKAK

-625 DCTIFDDRSTT
+625 DCTIFDDCFTT

-650 IDTSI
+650 IDASI

-668 IAELAGS
+668 IAELAES
-675 ITSYDDLAVVSS
+675 ITSYDDLAVVSK

-696 KNIFAIDENGAVK
+696 KNVFAIDENGAVK

-731 MEAKAKEDVAALKPE
+731 MEAKAKEDVAALKSE
-746 VQKVTSKEEAIIVIT
+746 VQKVTSKEEALVVIK
-761 KINNAKSKVKEAYQ
+761 KINKAKSEVEETYQ

-801 ITSIQNIWIK
+801 ITSIQNIWIN

>member
-42 SSTSSISTSPST
+42 SSTSTSPST
-54 PSTPTPSIDTGK
+54 PSTPTPAPDTGK
-66 TGNTSSSKEKDVIGV
+66 TGNTSSSKEEDVIGV

-86 ALYASVSADL
+86 ALYASVDL
-96 MGSSIKMIDLAA
+96 MGSKMIDLAA

-194 DNFDESNSYGQMNI
+194 DNFDESNSYGQMSI

-230 LKKDEK
+230 LKNDEK

-248 PEIPSTSNLAD
+248 PEIPDTSNLAD

-372 TFTGFDVTVGVIAG
+372 TFTGFDVTAGVMAG
-386 VPVLGSLPVDID
+386 VPVLGSLPVGVD

-420 GALNAQT
+420 GALNAQA

-438 VDEYYDFSVDASYG
+438 VDEYYDFSVDSSYG

-458 IKSKGKNIELTSA
+458 IKSKGENIELTSA

-501 VKPAAGTSSSKVYVG
+501 VKPAAETSSSKVYVG
-516 LAYDEGIKLL
+516 LAYDEGIKLF

-537 QADVDGLTIA
+537 QTNVDGLTIA

-552 KTEVFGEDGF
+552 GTEVFGEDGF
-562 NAVTLSYFKNYESNY
+562 NAVTLSYFKNYESSY
-577 IEAEKAK
+577 TEAEKAK

-591 YASLYDEYVNV
+591 YASLYDEYINV
-602 IVEDTKEESLYDSF
+602 IVEDTKEESLYGSF

-625 DCTIFDDRSTT
+625 DCKIFNGCHT

-668 IAELAGS
+668 ITELAGS

-696 KNIFAIDENGAVK
+696 KNVFAIDESGNVK

-746 VQKVTSKEEAIIVIT
+746 AQKVTSKEEALLVII
-761 KINNAKSKVKEAYQ
+761 KINNAKSNVEETYQ
-775 NWHPSTSLFGG
+775 NWHSSTS
-786 DNELPENIASIYDSL
+786 ELPENIASIYDSL

>member
-1 MDLSSKETSSFNE
+1 
-14 VNIMKKRY
+14 
-22 SIGLLLVMS
+22 MS

-54 PSTPTPSIDTGK
+54 PSTPTPSTDTGK
-66 TGNTSSSKEKDVIGV
+66 TGNTSSSKEEDVIGV

-86 ALYASVSADL
+86 ALYASVDL
-96 MGSSIKMIDLAA
+96 MGGKMIDLAA

-194 DNFDESNSYGQMNI
+194 DEFDESNSYGQMNI

-372 TFTGFDVTVGVIAG
+372 TFTGFDVTAGVMAG
-386 VPVLGSLPVDID
+386 VPVLGLLPVDID

-420 GALNAQT
+420 GALKAQA

-438 VDEYYDFSVDASYG
+438 VDEYYDFSVDSSYG

-458 IKSKGKNIELTSA
+458 IKSKGENIELTSA

-501 VKPAAGTSSSKVYVG
+501 VKPAAETSSSKVYVG
-516 LAYDEGIKLL
+516 LAYDEGIELL

-531 YADSFD
+531 YADSFN
-537 QADVDGLTIA
+537 QADLDGLTIA
-547 GKLAD
+547 GMLAD
-552 KTEVFGEDGF
+552 ETEVFGEDGF
-562 NAVTLSYFKNYESNY
+562 NAVTLSYFKNYESSY

-591 YASLYDEYVNV
+591 YASLYDEYINV

-625 DCTIFDDRSTT
+625 DCKIFNGCHT

-668 IAELAGS
+668 ITELAGS

-696 KNIFAIDENGAVK
+696 KNVFAIDESGNVK

-746 VQKVTSKEEAIIVIT
+746 AQKVTSKEEALLVII
-761 KINNAKSKVKEAYQ
+761 KINNAKSNVEETYQ
-775 NWHPSTSLFGG
+775 NWHSSTS
-786 DNELPENIASIYDSL
+786 ELPENIASIYDSL

>member
-31 TMLISCGGEAS
+31 TMLISCGGETS

-66 TGNTSSSKEKDVIGV
+66 TGNTSSSKEEDVIGV

-86 ALYASVSADL
+86 ALYASVDL
-96 MGSSIKMIDLAA
+96 MGSKMIDLAA

-148 SASPLHALNSV
+148 GASPLHALNSV

-164 LVSSMGIG
+164 FVSSMGIG

-183 DLQMNAANFYN
+183 DLQMNAANFYG
-194 DNFDESNSYGQMNI
+194 DKFDESNSYGQMNI
-208 DYKDGQNVYYYA
+208 DYKDGQNVYYYV

-230 LKKDEK
+230 LKNDEK

-248 PEIPSTSNLAD
+248 PEIPNTSNLAD

-307 GLEGSIKGEDDETT
+307 GLEGSIEGEDDETT

-372 TFTGFDVTVGVIAG
+372 TFTGFDVTAG
-386 VPVLGSLPVDID
+386 VMALGSLPVGVD

-420 GALNAQT
+420 GALKAQA

-438 VDEYYDFSVDASYG
+438 IDEYYDFSADASYG
-452 VDAEDI
+452 VDAKDI
-458 IKSKGKNIELTSA
+458 IKSKGENIELTSA
-471 YGEKIAKVGA
+471 YGEKIAEVGA
-481 EVEALDTYTKGLFN
+481 EVEASDTYTKGLFN

-501 VKPAAGTSSSKVYVG
+501 VKPANGTSSSKVYVG
-516 LAYDEGIKLL
+516 LAYDEGIELL

-552 KTEVFGEDGF
+552 DTEVFGEDGF
-562 NAVTLSYFKNYESNY
+562 NVVTLSYFKNYESNY
-577 IEAEKAK
+577 TEAEKAK

-625 DCTIFDDRSTT
+625 DCTIFNNRLTT

-650 IDTSI
+650 IDASI

-696 KNIFAIDENGAVK
+696 KNVFAIDENGAVK

-746 VQKVTSKEEAIIVIT
+746 VQKVTSKEEALVVIT
-761 KINNAKSKVKEAYQ
+761 KINNAKSKVEETYQ

>member
-1 MDLSSKETSSFNE
+1 
-14 VNIMKKRY
+14 MKKRY

-42 SSTSSISTSPST
+42 SSTSTSPST
-54 PSTPTPSIDTGK
+54 PSTPTPAPDTGK
-66 TGNTSSSKEKDVIGV
+66 TGNTSSSKEEDVIGV

-86 ALYASVSADL
+86 ALYASVDL
-96 MGSSIKMIDLAA
+96 MGSKMIDLAA

-128 AQIVVKNATAIHK
+128 AQIVVKDATAIHK

-194 DNFDESNSYGQMNI
+194 DRFDESNSYGQMNI

-230 LKKDEK
+230 LKNDEK

-248 PEIPSTSNLAD
+248 PEIPDTSNLAD

-287 LPSFNLEDNAIA
+287 FPSFNLEDNAIA

-372 TFTGFDVTVGVIAG
+372 TFTGFDVTAGVMAG
-386 VPVLGSLPVDID
+386 VPVLGSLPVGVD

-420 GALNAQT
+420 GALNAQA

-438 VDEYYDFSVDASYG
+438 VDEYYDFSVDSSYG

-458 IKSKGKNIELTSA
+458 IKSKGENIELTSA

-501 VKPAAGTSSSKVYVG
+501 VKPAAETSSSKVYVG
-516 LAYDEGIKLL
+516 LAYDEGIKLF

-537 QADVDGLTIA
+537 QTNVDGLTIA

-552 KTEVFGEDGF
+552 GTEVFGEDGF
-562 NAVTLSYFKNYESNY
+562 NAVTLSYFKNYESSY
-577 IEAEKAK
+577 TEAEKAK

-591 YASLYDEYVNV
+591 YASLYDEYINV
-602 IVEDTKEESLYDSF
+602 IVEDTKEESLYGSF

-625 DCTIFDDRSTT
+625 DCKIFNGCHT

-668 IAELAGS
+668 ITELAGS

-696 KNIFAIDENGAVK
+696 KNVFAIDESGNVK

-746 VQKVTSKEEAIIVIT
+746 AQKVTSKEEALLVII
-761 KINNAKSKVKEAYQ
+761 KINNAKSNVEETYQ
-775 NWHPSTSLFGG
+775 NWHSSTS
-786 DNELPENIASIYDSL
+786 ELPENIASIYDSL

>member
-1 MDLSSKETSSFNE
+1 
-14 VNIMKKRY
+14 MKKRY

-42 SSTSSISTSPST
+42 SSTSTSPSISPST
-54 PSTPTPSIDTGK
+54 PSTPTLSTDTGK

-128 AQIVVKNATAIHK
+128 AQIVVKDATAIHK

-164 LVSSMGIG
+164 LVSSMGIV

-194 DNFDESNSYGQMNI
+194 DRFDESNSYGQMNI

-230 LKKDEK
+230 LKNDEK

-307 GLEGSIKGEDDETT
+307 GLEGSIEGEDDETT
-321 GNHKTII
+321 GSHKTII

-350 MATLSNVSLSL
+350 MATLSNASLSL

-372 TFTGFDVTVGVIAG
+372 TFTGFDVTVGVTA
-386 VPVLGSLPVDID
+386 LGSLPVGID

-420 GALNAQT
+420 GALKAQA

-537 QADVDGLTIA
+537 QANVDGLTIA

-552 KTEVFGEDGF
+552 KTKTEVFGEDGF
-562 NAVTLSYFKNYESNY
+562 NAVTLSYFKNYESSY
-577 IEAEKAK
+577 TEAEKAK

-625 DCTIFDDRSTT
+625 DCKIFNGCHT

-650 IDTSI
+650 IDASK

-675 ITSYDDLAVVSS
+675 ITSYDNLAVVSS

-696 KNIFAIDENGAVK
+696 KNVFAIDESGNVK
-709 DSDYDAFKAKLI
+709 DSDYEAFKAKLI
-721 ADNVDKYDGL
+721 SDNVDKYDGL

-746 VQKVTSKEEAIIVIT
+746 AQKVTSKEEAIIVIT
-761 KINNAKSKVKEAYQ
+761 KINNAKSKVENTYK